1 MDQFIT
7 CQTPSWNQQCLCL
20 LQKFTIFWRK
30 TNTISILTSEFQFR
44 NTKPTQLELLS
55 SSSFINQGR
64 SSGLKVHIVKTSSSS
79 YFWNLV
85 SGWGGVWIVRPQIV
99 SVWRGQIT
107 AENGVRGLQ
116 FAQFHVNR
124 FISLL
129 FFTMSSSSQT
139 SFGCPP
145 HSNYHLHIN
154 PNSHLLFS
162 HCVWG
167 PLACMLRSDMCTPES
182 KKK

>member
-64 SSGLKVHIVKTSSSS
+64 SSGLKVHIVKTFNFILIILLKLGLWLRRCLNCQASNSERLEGSNYDREWRQRTTICPISCKSLHLSLVFHDVFIFPDLFRLSSS
-79 YFWNLV
+79 F
-85 SGWGGVWIVRPQIV
+85 
-99 SVWRGQIT
+99 
-107 AENGVRGLQ
+107 
-116 FAQFHVNR
+116 
-124 FISLL
+124 
-129 FFTMSSSSQT
+129 
-139 SFGCPP
+139 
-145 HSNYHLHIN
+145 
-154 PNSHLLFS
+154 
-162 HCVWG
+162 
-167 PLACMLRSDMCTPES
+167 
-182 KKK
+182 

>member
-64 SSGLKVHIVKTSSSS
+64 SSGLKVHKVKTSSSS
-79 YFWNLV
+79 YFWKLV
-85 SGWGGVWIVRPQIV
+85 SAWIVRPQIV

-139 SFGCPP
+139 SLGCPP
-145 HSNYHLHIN
+145 HSNPHIHIN
-154 PNSHLLFS
+154 QNGHLLF
-162 HCVWG
+162 
-167 PLACMLRSDMCTPES
+167 
-182 KKK
+182 